1 VFLIVGIALLLVL
14 PGPWNWIAAA
24 VCLFGFAGEVGFW
37 NRRVKT
43 RKAATG
49 VQTLVGKIATVTQS
63 CRPRG
68 QVRVAGELWEARCDA
83 GADPGDKVRV
93 ADVQGLT
100 LVVEPVEHER

>member
-24 VCLFGFAGEVGFW
+24 ACLIGFGGEVTFW
-37 NRRVKT
+37 NQRVRG

-49 VQTLVGKIATVTQS
+49 VQTLVGKTATVTRS

-68 QVRVAGELWEARCDA
+68 QVRVAGELWEARCDL

-93 ADVQGLT
+93 AEVQGLT
-100 LVVEPVEHER
+100 LVVEPLAP

>member
-14 PGPWNWIAAA
+14 PGPWNWIA
-24 VCLFGFAGEVGFW
+24 FGACIIGFGGEVGFW
-37 NRRVKT
+37 NHRVRS

-49 VQTLVGKIATVTQS
+49 VQTLVGKTATVTQS

-83 GADPGDKVRV
+83 GADPGDRVRV
-93 ADVQGLT
+93 AEVQGLT
-100 LVVEPVEHER
+100 LVVEPLEP

>member
-1 VFLIVGIALLLVL
+1 MFLIVGIALLLVL

-24 VCLFGFAGEVGFW
+24 GCLVGFAGEVAFW
-37 NRRVKT
+37 NQRVKG

-49 VQTLVGKIATVTQS
+49 VQTLVGKTATVTRS

-83 GADPGDKVRV
+83 GADPGDRVRV
-93 ADVQGLT
+93 AEVQGLT
-100 LVVEPVEHER
+100 LVVEPLER